1 MPRPHR
7 ALVPSRPG
15 WQSYRAGAAELGN
28 LCAAGVWLA
37 ATGQCTPE
45 LKQTPSPAAV
55 RSAISSLAG
64 RFDAAHALGADR
76 CRMRGV
82 RREHHLVSRA
92 EFDVAAGGVEH
103 DPAAHAMQ
111 HLFVAVLMPAVGVA
125 GGVAPP
131 VRAQAPGT
139 HPGRDLGG
147 APSCR
152 STAAPAPIAAPP
164 PRRECSEPPRQPD
177 DGVRHEQ
184 SNPCPAFSTRC
195 AITVSGTGRTAEY
208 NWLANLHALA

>member
-92 EFDVAAGGVEH
+92 AFSSS
-103 DPAAHAMQ
+103 P
-111 HLFVAVLMPAVGVA
+111 
-125 GGVAPP
+125 
-131 VRAQAPGT
+131 
-139 HPGRDLGG
+139 GG

-152 STAAPAPIAAPP
+152 STAAPAPIAEPP